1 MKKLP
6 AMAAVPRLW
15 TPTRSMSSFDTARE
29 KAVTGVTAVLDTIL
43 HIPDGPESRLV
54 DAMRYSAL
62 DGGKGFRP
70 FLCTASAALFDV
82 DEAHALR
89 VAAAIEAVHCYSL
102 IHDDLPCMDDDDM
115 RRGRPSLHKAY
126 DEATAI
132 LAGDALLTLA
142 FDILADEAT
151 HEEAEIRIKLVS
163 GLSRSVGMSGMVGGQ
178 TIDMLSPEL
187 KLDAGS
193 LTRLQKMKTGA
204 LISYAVE
211 AGTILGKAGEAQHHA
226 LLNYAH
232 DIGLAFQIA
241 DDVLD
246 VEGIEADLGK
256 TAGKDA
262 QDGKVTFASLLGV
275 ERAREQARLLV
286 TQAINHLDIFGP
298 QADAL
303 RQAAEFV
310 IQRKT

>member
-1 MKKLP
+1 
-6 AMAAVPRLW
+6 MAAPPNPWIAINL
-15 TPTRSMSSFDTARE
+15 MSSFDTARQ
-29 KAVTGVTAVLDTIL
+29 KAISGVNGVLDKIL
-43 HIPDGPESRLV
+43 HIPDGPESWLV
-54 DAMRYSAL
+54 EAMRYTAL

-70 FLCTASAALFDV
+70 FLCTASAALFEV
-82 DEAHALR
+82 DEARAFR
-89 VAAAIEAVHCYSL
+89 AAAAIEAVHCYSL
-102 IHDDLPCMDDDDM
+102 VHDDLPCMDDDDM

-142 FDILADEAT
+142 FEILADEAT
-151 HEEAEIRIKLVS
+151 HEDAEIRMRLVS
-163 GLSRSVGMSGMVGGQ
+163 GLARAAGMNGMVGGQ
-178 TIDMLSPEL
+178 TIDVLSPDL

-211 AGTILGKAGEAQHHA
+211 AGTILGKAGDAQRHA
-226 LLNYAH
+226 LVNFAH

-246 VEGIEADLGK
+246 VEGAAADLGK

-262 QDGKVTFASLLGV
+262 HGGKVTFASLLGV
-275 ERAREQARLLV
+275 ERARDQARLLV
-286 TQAINHLDIFGP
+286 TQAINRLDIFGS

-310 IQRKT
+310 IQRKN

>member
-1 MKKLP
+1 MG
-6 AMAAVPRLW
+6 AAQR
-15 TPTRSMSSFDTARE
+15 RSMPASRVSSFQTARE
-29 KAVTGVTAVLDTIL
+29 NAVTGVQSLLKDAL
-43 HIPDGPESRLV
+43 HVPDGPESWLV
-54 DAMRYSAL
+54 EAMRYSAL

-70 FLCTASAALFDV
+70 FLCTAAAALFDV
-82 DEAHALR
+82 EKSRALR
-89 VAAAIEAVHCYSL
+89 AAAAIEAVHCYSL
-102 IHDDLPCMDDDDM
+102 IHDDLPAMDDDDM

-151 HEEAEIRIKLVS
+151 HSDAEIRVKLI
-163 GLSRSVGMSGMVGGQ
+163 SRLARAAGMNGMVGGQ
-178 TIDMLSPEL
+178 TIDILSPDLE
-187 KLDAGS
+187 LDAGG

-211 AGTILGKAGEAQHHA
+211 AGAILGKASDGQHHA
-226 LLNYAH
+226 LVNFAH
-232 DIGLAFQIA
+232 DVGLAFQIA

-246 VEGIEADLGK
+246 VEGTSAELGK

-262 QDGKVTFASLLGV
+262 EDGKVTFVSLLGL
-275 ERAREQARLLV
+275 ERARHQARSLV
-286 TQAINHLDIFGP
+286 DQAINHLDVFGP
-298 QADAL
+298 EADAL

-310 IQRKT
+310 IQRNS

>member
-1 MKKLP
+1 
-6 AMAAVPRLW
+6 MA
-15 TPTRSMSSFDTARE
+15 TPPNPWIAINLMSSFDTARQ
-29 KAVTGVTAVLDTIL
+29 KAITGVNGVLDKIL
-43 HIPDGPESRLV
+43 HIPDGPESWLV
-54 DAMRYSAL
+54 EAMRYTAL

-70 FLCTASAALFDV
+70 FLCTASAALFEV
-82 DEAHALR
+82 DEARAFR
-89 VAAAIEAVHCYSL
+89 AAAAIEAVHCYSL
-102 IHDDLPCMDDDDM
+102 VHDDLPCMDDDDM
-115 RRGRPSLHKAY
+115 RRGRASLHRAY

-142 FDILADEAT
+142 FEILADEAT
-151 HEEAEIRIKLVS
+151 HEDAEIRMRLVS
-163 GLSRSVGMSGMVGGQ
+163 GLARASGMNGMVGGQ
-178 TIDMLSPEL
+178 TIDVLSPDL

-211 AGTILGKAGEAQHHA
+211 AGTILGKASDAQRHA
-226 LLNYAH
+226 LVNYAH

-246 VEGIEADLGK
+246 VEGAAADLGK

-262 QDGKVTFASLLGV
+262 EDGKVTFASLLGV
-275 ERAREQARLLV
+275 ERARDQARLLV
-286 TQAINHLDIFGP
+286 TQAINHLDIFGL

-310 IQRKT
+310 IQRKN